1 MILTESEL
9 RELWRDGR
17 HPLPA
22 FPAGT
27 RFSPSAH
34 DFIKDHQLEIRFDEP
49 APIPLSA
56 PQLPTPAPSASV
68 GVTNYQLP
76 STLDAL
82 ALLVAAEARRY
93 QLPAL
98 ARRLDALAADCQAL
112 HAAAQQGRDPTPLKP
127 APTGRALFAPGP
139 TDHAILHWLNFL
151 SATARLD
158 ATRAAGDRQLALAA
172 ALGQVSQTAADLGQ
186 RVQSGELGWN
196 SAMV

>member
-34 DFIKDHQLEIRFDEP
+34 DFIKDHQLEIRFAEP

-68 GVTNYQLP
+68 GVTHYPLP
-76 STLDAL
+76 ITTYSNPPERPRTQTAC
-82 ALLVAAEARRY
+82 AEACRR
-93 QLPAL
+93 
-98 ARRLDALAADCQAL
+98 
-112 HAAAQQGRDPTPLKP
+112 
-127 APTGRALFAPGP
+127 
-139 TDHAILHWLNFL
+139 
-151 SATARLD
+151 
-158 ATRAAGDRQLALAA
+158 
-172 ALGQVSQTAADLGQ
+172 
-186 RVQSGELGWN
+186 
-196 SAMV
+196 

>member
-17 HPLPA
+17 HQLPA

-34 DFIKDHQLEIRFDEP
+34 DFIKDHQLEIRFAEP

-93 QLPAL
+93 QLPAWRGGWMRWRQT
-98 ARRLDALAADCQAL
+98 ARRCTRRRNK
-112 HAAAQQGRDPTPLKP
+112 G
-127 APTGRALFAPGP
+127 
-139 TDHAILHWLNFL
+139 
-151 SATARLD
+151 
-158 ATRAAGDRQLALAA
+158 ATRRRSSQPQPAARCSRPDRPITPFCT
-172 ALGQVSQTAADLGQ
+172 G
-186 RVQSGELGWN
+186 
-196 SAMV
+196 